1 MLASIATQIKTLSR
15 ACEEHDIY
23 RHLIFVLLSIVVVC
37 FYGYYFGTFDQ
48 VSHIPFLK
56 KTVDPS
62 LYPNDHYFDL
72 RFTHYSYFWVFFI
85 PFYKARILEI
95 LMFGT
100 HLVATYL
107 TFWGIWKVSYTLFR
121 SGLASLMALL
131 ALLTPHFGFSGFPFF
146 EFSLLNRTVALPL
159 ELFVLSWYLEK
170 KTLRTFFALGLLFNI
185 HVISVNFLMGM
196 ILLDILLRLREFGVR
211 RLVQHLGVFLLGASP
226 VLIWKLS
233 QTGMRVPLQPSPEW
247 YSIVDRGVFAHLFHF
262 FSIQSPYITLLT
274 LGGISTFVLFFLF
287 FRRRSYHAH
296 DHADQAVHTS
306 IKHFVYAGMLIL
318 CVQFVTS
325 YLAPSAF
332 VIQLQIARVGVF
344 VTLFCYLYGA
354 NYVSHLYD
362 RDKPYIF
369 LVWVVALMLS
379 FSPLILLVVYLMRGA
394 LHRMT
399 IAKRTIASICIVY
412 VVALCIFYVIRLWR
426 PGVYVSP
433 PKNAFNDVQLWAKS
447 STPKDALF
455 ITPPEKFWIYDV
467 EWRVLSERST
477 VATISELLEAA
488 FDPGY
493 IAYWKIRFD
502 DVAPGAIAQFNRNFF
517 DNLEFTRRAYYRL
530 TTDDLVRLARKY
542 RASYVVVEKPYVHD
556 LPLVYENEAF
566 RVYSMR

>member
-1 MLASIATQIKTLSR
+1 MFTSIATQIKTLSR

-23 RHLIFVLLSIVVVC
+23 RHLVFVLLSVVVVF

-56 KTVDPS
+56 KAVDPS
-62 LYPNDHYFDL
+62 LYPNDRYFDL
-72 RFTHYSYFWVFFI
+72 RFTHYSYFWVFFM
-85 PFYKARILEI
+85 PFYKARMLEI
-95 LMFGT
+95 VMFGT

-121 SGLASLMALL
+121 NGLTSLLSLL

-159 ELFVLSWYLEK
+159 ELFVLNWYLEK
-170 KTLRTFFALGLLFNI
+170 KTLRTFFALGLIFNI
-185 HVISVNFLMGM
+185 HVISVNFLMAM
-196 ILLDILLRLREFGVR
+196 ILLDITFRLREFGLM
-211 RLVQHLGVFLLGASP
+211 RLCQHLAVFLLGASP
-226 VLIWKLS
+226 VLLWKLS

-274 LGGISTFVLFFLF
+274 LGGMSTFILFFF
-287 FRRRSYHAH
+287 FFKHRRYHSHAH
-296 DHADQAVHTS
+296 TDQTIHTS
-306 IKHFVYAGMLIL
+306 VKHFIYAGMFIL

-325 YLAPSAF
+325 YFAPSAF
-332 VIQLQIARVGVF
+332 IIQLQIARIGVF

-362 RDKPYIF
+362 RDKPHVV
-369 LVWVVALMLS
+369 LAWVVALMLS
-379 FSPLILLVVYLMRGA
+379 FSPLILLTVYLIRSA
-394 LHRMT
+394 LHRLI
-399 IAKRTIASICIVY
+399 IAKRTMAVICVVY
-412 VVALCIFYVIRLWR
+412 FVALGVFYAIRLWR
-426 PGVYVSP
+426 PGIHITPSQ
-433 PKNAFNDVQLWAKS
+433 NAFNDVQLWAKKK
-447 STPKDALF
+447 TPKDTLF
-455 ITPPEKFWIYDV
+455 ITPPEKFWIYEND
-467 EWRVLSERST
+467 WRVLSERST

-493 IAYWKIRFD
+493 IGYWKIRFE
-502 DVAPGAIAQFNRNFF
+502 DVAPGAIGQFNRNFF

-530 TTDDLVRLARKY
+530 TTDDLLRLARKY
-542 RASYVVVEKPYVHD
+542 HASYVVIEKPYSHD
-556 LPLVYENEAF
+556 LPLVYENAQF
-566 RVYSMR
+566 RVYKMK